1 MATKSRNNWLFIIWL
16 FLFSFGVSGLLFVLL
31 HGSQYMGKDYFGT
44 DTFRSQLDEFTSLLG
59 FFEAEP
65 SMKEDVKEAITIS
78 DEDIEEYRYRYG
90 DLNEQL
96 ANIKAQYEDTINHL
110 QAENNK
116 EAAKLYIA
124 ERDKKLKDITQ
135 NFASDDYVKAK
146 IIKERQQKIDDY
158 FQDIEKNY
166 RGTYNEYR
174 KLFIYD
180 LKDLNSSKEYS
191 NSKDALD
198 KKKMKFIRSYPFKGE
213 YLYAEG
219 ISPNDYY
226 EYEDIIEQLNYIKG
240 TELQGTIAIAKTAFA
255 GSHPLI
261 VQYHEHQAKQKMIYI
276 YGLLSL
282 LALFI
287 SLYLYKK
294 GKIGQPIVDEGWVA
308 VYHRIPIDI
317 RAGLLMVTAICLLL
331 QLDVFMNQLLNY
343 NLTDINL
350 IGNCILYILFIS
362 ILMGL
367 VLLQAKDF
375 VQVIRSNV
383 QAEWGKSLIY
393 RAIKGLQQFFLNRSI
408 GWQMIML
415 LTIIFFA
422 GLGLAGVILEP
433 ALILIYFPLLVVIV
447 IPVVFYLV
455 KQIGRFN
462 AIIATTDEWARGNF
476 ESELATRGKSVLAR
490 LARNLNELKYGV
502 KTSEK
507 VAVKSERLKT
517 ELITN
522 VSHDLRT
529 PLTSIITYT
538 ELLKTPDLTKD
549 DREAYIEII
558 DRKSKRLKVLI
569 DDLFEVSKMASGNM
583 DLVKER
589 ADIVQ
594 LLQQSL
600 AEYDEAIRESSLQF
614 RISNLEKPIFA
625 VVDGQKIWRV
635 FDNLI
640 GNILKYSLEHT
651 RVYISVSDSPQQ
663 VVISFKNV
671 TKYELSENID
681 ELFERF
687 KRGDTSRHTEGSG
700 LGLAIAKSIMD
711 LHEGQLDMEVDGD
724 LFKVTIILKK

>member
-16 FLFSFGVSGLLFVLL
+16 FLFSFGVSGVLFVLL
-31 HGSQYMGKDYFGT
+31 HGSQYMGKDYFDT

-226 EYEDIIEQLNYIKG
+226 EYEDIMEQLNYIKG

-255 GSHPLI
+255 GYHPLI
-261 VQYHEHQAKQKMIYI
+261 VQYNEHQAKQKMIYI

-600 AEYDEAIRESSLQF
+600 AEHDEAIQQSDLQF